1 MIDLNSKRSK
11 ITNDPH
17 RSILSIASPTKLNV
31 LNSDLARTGYK
42 VGKKPTLGLHTTVH
56 DRGRLASKIYSA
68 FENRTGGGEREFGSS
83 KENGFGHFNRP
94 KLAFAPPLLLKRN
107 SSFFRNEPNVESNF
121 VVGDD
126 DGNNKNKNKNDN
138 DTNSNASTT
147 TPFSQSLT
155 LSKTIVNRLSLR
167 REESD
172 MYDLYKVE
180 SYRSPRRTHITYQEG
195 DEQQPPAPI
204 ADRFIPILQSSSQTK
219 IDPTTLTD
227 EMPPPTAS
235 PIAHLRAQTKTV
247 FKKSV
252 AKACGLDMNERI
264 LRYLPQPPV
273 AKFNKRT
280 YSIKSRIHYSYP
292 VCGSNQE
299 TTGITTSTTTT
310 TTEFTLG
317 NGPTT
322 GGNNGGNT
330 EDNINDESTST
341 LMSRLIR
348 PRKISTNPER
358 ILDAPGFQD
367 DFYLNLLSWSNKNV
381 LAIALDT
388 ALYMWNALNGDVS
401 LLVDYQ
407 TTTITSIVWSDDDC
421 HISIGKD
428 DGNTEIWDTETLS
441 LVRTMRSNLGVR
453 IGSQSWFET
462 TIATGAR
469 SGEIQ
474 INDIRVRK
482 HIVATWEEH
491 EGEVCGLSY
500 KNDGFQLASGGN
512 DNTVRIWDTRASR
525 ALWTKC
531 NHRAAVKALAW
542 CPYMPNVLASGG
554 GQADK
559 FIHFWNTTTGARLGS
574 INTGSQ
580 VSSLHW
586 GQSYTGKTGAMD
598 REIVATGGSPENAIS
613 IFNYDSKFK
622 VAEIPHA
629 HESRICTSQLSPDG
643 TTIATVGGDENL
655 KFFKIFDRRRKQKS
669 RTKNSLSLETVTGS
683 PTRGNGSRNTDSGDS
698 VAREHDGISR
708 NNDYII
714 R

>member
-1 MIDLNSKRSK
+1 MIDLSSKRSK

-42 VGKKPTLGLHTTVH
+42 VGKKPTLGLH
-56 DRGRLASKIYSA
+56 DRGKHLTSKILYSA
-68 FENRTGGGEREFGSS
+68 FENRTGSGSERDPGSNREIAS
-83 KENGFGHFNRP
+83 GHFNRP

-107 SSFFRNEPNVESNF
+107 SSFFRNEPDVESNF
-121 VVGDD
+121 VV
-126 DGNNKNKNKNDN
+126 DGND
-138 DTNSNASTT
+138 DRNSNSSSNTT
-147 TPFSQSLT
+147 TFSPSLT
-155 LSKTIVNRLSLR
+155 LSKTSNRLSLR

-180 SYRSPRRTHITYQEG
+180 SYRSPRKGHIAYQETE
-195 DEQQPPAPI
+195 EQQPPAPI

-219 IDPTTLTD
+219 IDPATLTE

-252 AKACGLDMNERI
+252 AQACGLDMNERI

-280 YSIKSRIHYSYP
+280 YSIKGRIHYSYP
-292 VCGSNQE
+292 MCGTNEE
-299 TTGITTSTTTT
+299 TATTSGDARGAVVSMTTSDD
-310 TTEFTLG
+310 FNFG
-317 NGPTT
+317 NGSTIISGSSSNSGSSSGT
-322 GGNNGGNT
+322 VDSING
-330 EDNINDESTST
+330 ES
-341 LMSRLIR
+341 MNRLVR

-367 DFYLNLLSWSNKNV
+367 DFYLNLLSWSSKNV

-388 ALYMWNALNGDVS
+388 ALYMWNALTGDVS

-482 HIVATWEEH
+482 HIVTTWEEH

-683 PTRGNGSRNTDSGDS
+683 PARGNGLRNTDSGES
-698 VAREHDGISR
+698 VTRDHDGITR
-708 NNDYII
+708 NSDYII